1 MFSLHRYETGKKLS
15 CLSELGVR
23 RYIGE
28 TTLPEKHSRLQQQ
41 AGGLVGRW
49 PNDSQESID
58 IAELSGTPSSQAR
71 LLGTQYPRR
80 PRKSLES
87 QNYSAAPFLA
97 LIYKFPRKVGEE
109 KIARGSRSP
118 SRETAVCT
126 SQTPFHLLRRD
137 STPST

>member
-1 MFSLHRYETGKKLS
+1 MYKWIEWKVLSLHRYETGKKLS

-58 IAELSGTPSSQAR
+58 IAELSGTPGSQAR

-80 PRKSLES
+80 TRKSLES

-97 LIYKFPRKVGEE
+97 LISKFPRKVGEE
-109 KIARGSRSP
+109 K
-118 SRETAVCT
+118 
-126 SQTPFHLLRRD
+126 
-137 STPST
+137 